1 LNIQAEKEKH
11 CLLNSYLFASSK
23 ETSQKEIQI
32 LNLFATLLRLGNSA
46 LSRS

>member
-11 CLLNSYLFASSK
+11 CLLNSNLFVNSK
-23 ETSQKEIQI
+23 ATSQKEIQI
-32 LNLFATLLRLGNSA
+32 LNLFVTLLRLGNSA